1 MNVPWPLTRF
11 LWPLSLLYGGAAKL
25 RAWLYKRGWLKQKR
39 LNRPV
44 ISVGNLTVGGT
55 GKTPMVI
62 WLAERLLAEGKRV
75 AILSRGYRGSGGSSD
90 EIELMKQKLKD
101 RVLFGVGSDRYA
113 QGRRLESAGVDVYVL
128 DDGFQHLQLARDVD
142 IVLVDSTR
150 PLQRELVL
158 PAGPLREQRSALNR
172 AHIVIF
178 TRAEQSKLPV
188 NTMPKLPPFAVY
200 LANSNLLG
208 FRRFRASDQQKTLR
222 QSLAGV
228 YFAFCGIG
236 NPEAF
241 FVDLERWGVRVAGRR
256 TFRDHH
262 HYTPSEMDNLQRA
275 AQRAGATGLVTTE
288 KDAQNMDESMVLN
301 MPVEMA
307 LFAIEI
313 PEEQEFLR
321 NLYNRLPVTVGAV
334 AS

>member
-1 MNVPWPLTRF
+1 MNLPWPLTLV

-25 RAWLYKRGWLKQKR
+25 RVWLYQRGWLKPKR

-62 WLAERLLAEGKRV
+62 WLAERLLADGKRV

-101 RVLFGVGSDRYA
+101 AVLFGVGSDRYA

-150 PLQRELVL
+150 PLQQEFVV
-158 PAGPLREQRSALNR
+158 PAGRLRERRSALNR

-178 TRAEQSKLPV
+178 TRTEQSKLPV
-188 NTMPKLPPFAVY
+188 NAIPKLPPFAVY
-200 LANSNLLG
+200 LSKSKLLG
-208 FRRFRASDQQKTLR
+208 FRRFGASDQQESLN
-222 QSLAGV
+222 QSLTGV

-241 FVDLERWGVRVAGRR
+241 FIDLERWGVRLAGRR
-256 TFRDHH
+256 AFRDHH
-262 HYTPSEMDNLQRA
+262 HYTPGEMDNLQRA
-275 AQRAGATGLVTTE
+275 AQRAGASGLVTTE
-288 KDAQNMDESMVLN
+288 KDAQNMDETVALN
-301 MPVEMA
+301 MPVAIA
-307 LFAIEI
+307 LVAMEI
-313 PEEQEFLR
+313 PEDQEFLR
-321 NLYNRLPVTVGAV
+321 NLYNRFPVTVGAV

>member
-1 MNVPWPLTRF
+1 
-11 LWPLSLLYGGAAKL
+11 
-25 RAWLYKRGWLKQKR
+25 
-39 LNRPV
+39 
-44 ISVGNLTVGGT
+44 
-55 GKTPMVI
+55 
-62 WLAERLLAEGKRV
+62 
-75 AILSRGYRGSGGSSD
+75 
-90 EIELMKQKLKD
+90 
-101 RVLFGVGSDRYA
+101 
-113 QGRRLESAGVDVYVL
+113 
-128 DDGFQHLQLARDVD
+128 
-142 IVLVDSTR
+142 
-150 PLQRELVL
+150 
-158 PAGPLREQRSALNR
+158 
-172 AHIVIF
+172 VIF